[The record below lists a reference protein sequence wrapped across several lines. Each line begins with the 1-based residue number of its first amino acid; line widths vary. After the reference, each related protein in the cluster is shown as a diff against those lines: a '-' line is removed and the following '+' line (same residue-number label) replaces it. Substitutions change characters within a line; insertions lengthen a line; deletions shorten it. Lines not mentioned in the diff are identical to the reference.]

1 MGLPISLEE
10 RPQILATLAR
20 VIEQG
25 EPGHYISITNTESM
39 YHGLRDSEHGRYI
52 RGADLSLCDGVG
64 RDRRRLGVGPAH
76 PSATTGRAAARCL
89 AVRPGAQ
96 PGGTSSTAARK
107 AWPRRWRAG

>member
-1 MGLPISLEE
+1 MSTQNRSPRASIMGLPISLEE
-10 RPQILATLAR
+10 PPQVLATLAR

-64 RDRRRLGVGPAH
+64 VIVAGWAWGERIQRYNGPV
-76 PSATTGRAAARCL
+76 L
-89 AVRPGAQ
+89 
-96 PGGTSSTAARK
+96 
-107 AWPRRWRAG
+107 